1 MILSVAVVHA
11 EVEGVPEVCVSLP
24 MLVNADGAQLLA
36 YPELDAEE
44 RTVLQRSARIV
55 KEATDSVLAAL

>member
-1 MILSVAVVHA
+1 MILSVAVVQP

-36 YPELDAEE
+36 YPELDPEE

-55 KEATDSVLAAL
+55 KETTDSVLAAR